1 MSRKSYA
8 IFGLGS
14 FGTRLAQDLAQSGHM
29 VLACDINP
37 QRVEQLRDTV
47 AAAVIADVSNPDALR
62 ELDIAKFDA
71 VILSMSSFFEKQ
83 ILALTLLKTEGAK
96 KVLAKAVSDIQEKI
110 LYRLGADEVI
120 QVEQDV
126 AERLA
131 KRLTLSN
138 LTDFIEFRG
147 EAIAE
152 VVVPE
157 RMYGRTL
164 KELNL
169 RQKGFVTVL
178 LVHKAG
184 RPGHD
189 TPGPDSCLEAGDRL
203 TVFGN
208 QQAIVDI
215 FQED

>member
-1 MSRKSYA
+1 MAKKSYA
-8 IFGLGS
+8 ICGLGS
-14 FGTRLAQDLAQSGHM
+14 FGARLATELAASGNM

-37 QRVEQLRDTV
+37 SRVEQLRDKV
-47 AAAVIADVSNPDALR
+47 SAAVIADVSSEDAIR
-62 ELDIAKFDA
+62 ELDISKFDA

-83 ILALTLLKTEGAK
+83 ILALTLLKQEGARR
-96 KVLAKAVSDIQEKI
+96 VLAKATSDIQERI

-120 QVEQDV
+120 QPEQDV

-131 KRLTLSN
+131 RRLSLSHI
-138 LTDFIEFRG
+138 TDIFEFRG

-152 VVVPE
+152 VVVP
-157 RMYGRTL
+157 RQMDGRTL

-178 LVHKAG
+178 LVNKPG
-184 RPGHD
+184 RDRHD
-189 TPGPDSCLEAGDRL
+189 TPGPNTRLETGDRL

-208 QQAIVDI
+208 RQAIMET
-215 FQED
+215 FQEN